1 LKDDGLCE
9 FTAAAL
15 PEQIPD
21 EKAVCPGERDPVPS
35 EDDNEILLKVG
46 SS

>member
-1 LKDDGLCE
+1 MACGI
-9 FTAAAL
+9 FAAATL

-21 EKAVCPGERDPVPS
+21 EKRVCPGKRDPVPS

>member
-21 EKAVCPGERDPVPS
+21 EKGVCPGERDSVPS

>member
-9 FTAAAL
+9 FTVTAL

-21 EKAVCPGERDPVPS
+21 RKGSLFGERDPVPS
-35 EDDNEILLKVG
+35 EDENEILLKVG